1 MDFTASMQRNPIVAS
16 VNDLGRLDAALQS
29 PCEIIFLLKGDIFSI
44 PDVVGRIHQADKR
57 VYVHFDL
64 MEGFSREQVAL
75 RYLKEKANP
84 DGIITTRVNL
94 IKFAKEFEFSTIQRV
109 FMLDSLSVET
119 AIKSVKST
127 RPHAI
132 ELLPGITPGG
142 KAGKPG
148 NPDTAYC
155 RRPIESKGYP
165 RHITGG
171 AVGIS
176 TTKEELSTYRACSN
190 TGGDVMDKYV
200 LALDQG
206 TTSSRAILF
215 DRKGSIVALAQ
226 KNSSRFIP
234 TPAG

>member
-1 MDFTASMQRNPIVAS
+1 VDFTASMQRNPIVAS

-132 ELLPGITPGG
+132 ELLPGIIPRVVKRVSQETQIPLIAGG
-142 KAGKPG
+142 L
-148 NPDTAYC
+148 
-155 RRPIESKGYP
+155 IESKED
-165 RHITGG
+165 ILATLQAG

-176 TTKEELSTYRACSN
+176 TTKEELWY
-190 TGGDVMDKYV
+190 
-200 LALDQG
+200 L
-206 TTSSRAILF
+206 
-215 DRKGSIVALAQ
+215 
-226 KNSSRFIP
+226 
-234 TPAG
+234 